1 MNISCDIYTFEAL
14 AHFMRGA
21 ITMFFIFWS
30 VILWKYRNRN
40 RMMHLMHL
48 ASILL
53 AICYLKD
60 IVFVFYDWKY
70 SEYLN
75 NMTGIIDVV
84 YLPVIAAFFLEVTNP
99 GIVNNKQMYGA
110 MVCQAAFIP
119 IYILFPYDEVCIA
132 SSILAYSISVTTV
145 IYVHIFVIRYR
156 KRMFETFSYT
166 ENIDVQW
173 VLFSCYA
180 YFLSHILYS
189 IAFEFTTW
197 ISETV
202 FNMIGMLLWLIV
214 FKMACK
220 HRILRMLFG
229 KAPANDGTETET
241 DVFDS
246 SDTLDEVPDEAL
258 YSDNESI
265 ILDDNNMIRTTKQI
279 REKHIASLL
288 PKKMEEKKLYLNP
301 KLTIV
306 DIAVV
311 LGTNKTYLSDYLNN
325 TLKVTFHD
333 YVNQFR
339 IKEACMII
347 NNMDANDKLTMVEV
361 ATKSG
366 FNSISSF
373 NRYFS
378 KIEGISPRQY
388 LIDHLTR

>member
-1 MNISCDIYTFEAL
+1 
-14 AHFMRGA
+14 
-21 ITMFFIFWS
+21 
-30 VILWKYRNRN
+30 
-40 RMMHLMHL
+40 
-48 ASILL
+48 
-53 AICYLKD
+53 
-60 IVFVFYDWKY
+60 
-70 SEYLN
+70 
-75 NMTGIIDVV
+75 
-84 YLPVIAAFFLEVTNP
+84 
-99 GIVNNKQMYGA
+99 
-110 MVCQAAFIP
+110 
-119 IYILFPYDEVCIA
+119 
-132 SSILAYSISVTTV
+132 
-145 IYVHIFVIRYR
+145 
-156 KRMFETFSYT
+156 MFETFSYT

-301 KLTIV
+301 RLTIV

-388 LIDHLTR
+388 FIDHLTR

>member
-1 MNISCDIYTFEAL
+1 M

-189 IAFEFTTW
+189 IAFEFTT
-197 ISETV
+197 
-202 FNMIGMLLWLIV
+202 
-214 FKMACK
+214 
-220 HRILRMLFG
+220 
-229 KAPANDGTETET
+229 
-241 DVFDS
+241 
-246 SDTLDEVPDEAL
+246 
-258 YSDNESI
+258 
-265 ILDDNNMIRTTKQI
+265 
-279 REKHIASLL
+279 
-288 PKKMEEKKLYLNP
+288 
-301 KLTIV
+301 
-306 DIAVV
+306 
-311 LGTNKTYLSDYLNN
+311 
-325 TLKVTFHD
+325 
-333 YVNQFR
+333 
-339 IKEACMII
+339 
-347 NNMDANDKLTMVEV
+347 
-361 ATKSG
+361 
-366 FNSISSF
+366 
-373 NRYFS
+373 
-378 KIEGISPRQY
+378 
-388 LIDHLTR
+388 